1 MEHSQLARTHA
12 MLTWLRAAGAEGL
25 DNVEVKE
32 TAYGGLGVFLAAPV
46 ETTSIARIPVECC
59 VTAAAALTRPVGR
72 AAREILPDCADE
84 FVLVLDAATGRRD
97 QSHPQHAYLASLPAG
112 AQHVATFPKDARRL
126 LKGTALGDRVERERR
141 EVRAA
146 IGNLLPQLRAARP
159 DLFGELSAADVRW
172 AREMVVTRAFRAEI
186 LNGEGGACGVLCPLL
201 DLRNHADG
209 AVEATPRA
217 SDGHV
222 RLCAPGIDVGAE
234 IVTNYGEVSNADH
247 LMSHG
252 FALRGSTHETFALS
266 VADGV
271 FDIREAASDD
281 DQFPHEMFE
290 AFEALDPRYA
300 EEEPVGAALAAS
312 TTIELSLTHDPG
324 EDPPPPGED
333 PPCLGT
339 GERAILTTILLACRA
354 AVRPFDET
362 CHRDKSLLA
371 APGPEAAVATYRLGQ
386 WRILNDAIHILEW
399 TLRRRKRR
407 GRMLWE
413 ERRRKIARRRLRKI
427 RRGEL

>member
-1 MEHSQLARTHA
+1 MF
-12 MLTWLRAAGAEGL
+12 
-25 DNVEVKE
+25 V
-32 TAYGGLGVFLAAPV
+32 AAPV

-59 VTAAAALTRPVGR
+59 VTATAALTRPVGR

-97 QSHPQHAYLASLPAG
+97 ATHPQHAYLASLPAG
-112 AQHVATFPKDARRL
+112 CQHVATFPKDARRL

-159 DLFGELSAADVRW
+159 ELFGELSAADVRW

-209 AVEATPRA
+209 AEEATPRA
-217 SDGHV
+217 ADGYV

-266 VADGV
+266 VAECD
-271 FDIREAASDD
+271 FEICEAGGD
-281 DQFPHEMFE
+281 DQFPWGLY
-290 AFEALDPRYA
+290 EALA
-300 EEEPVGAALAAS
+300 
-312 TTIELSLTHDPG
+312 
-324 EDPPPPGED
+324 PPGSPEVILNARALVFQAFRRKADED
-333 PPCLGT
+333 CVRLEPQTRFMLT
-339 GERAILTTILLACRA
+339 AILSACRKAVGPFDATCRRDKALLA
-354 AVRPFDET
+354 T
-362 CHRDKSLLA
+362 
-371 APGPEAAVATYRLGQ
+371 PGPEASVATYRLGQ
-386 WRILNDAIHILEW
+386 WRILNDAVHVLEYA
-399 TLRRRKRR
+399 LQRRKRK
-407 GRMLWE
+407 GRKLWE
-413 ERRRKIARRRLRKI
+413 QRRLQLVK
-427 RRGEL
+427 

>member
-1 MEHSQLARTHA
+1 

-25 DNVEVKE
+25 DNVAVRQ

-59 VTAAAALTRPVGR
+59 VTATAALTRPVGQ

-97 QSHPQHAYLASLPAG
+97 ATHPQHAYLASLPAG
-112 AQHVATFPKDARRL
+112 AQHVATFPKAARRL
-126 LKGTALGDRVERERR
+126 LKHTALGDRVERERR

-186 LNGEGGACGVLCPLL
+186 LDHEGGACGVLCPLL

-209 AVEATPRA
+209 AAEATPRA
-217 SDGHV
+217 SDGYV

-266 VADGV
+266 VAGGV
-271 FDIREAASDD
+271 FDICPAGGDN
-281 DQFPHEMFE
+281 QFPWGLYESFASSPEVILE
-290 AFEALDPRYA
+290 ARALVLQAFRRNADRVRLKPETRT
-300 EEEPVGAALAAS
+300 V
-312 TTIELSLTHDPG
+312 LT
-324 EDPPPPGED
+324 
-333 PPCLGT
+333 
-339 GERAILTTILLACRA
+339 AILRACRA
-354 AVRPFDET
+354 AVRPFDAT
-362 CHRDKSLLA
+362 CRRDKALLA
-371 APGPEAAVATYRLGQ
+371 TPGPEASVATYRLGQ
-386 WRILNDAIHILEW
+386 WRILNDAVHVLEDA
-399 TLRRRKRR
+399 LRRRKRKWR
-407 GRMLWE
+407 KLWE
-413 ERRRKIARRRLRKI
+413 RRRLRLVKH
-427 RRGEL
+427 RAVVN

>member
-1 MEHSQLARTHA
+1 M
-12 MLTWLRAAGAEGL
+12 
-25 DNVEVKE
+25 
-32 TAYGGLGVFLAAPV
+32 
-46 ETTSIARIPVECC
+46 
-59 VTAAAALTRPVGR
+59 
-72 AAREILPDCADE
+72 
-84 FVLVLDAATGRRD
+84 
-97 QSHPQHAYLASLPAG
+97 
-112 AQHVATFPKDARRL
+112 
-126 LKGTALGDRVERERR
+126 
-141 EVRAA
+141 
-146 IGNLLPQLRAARP
+146 
-159 DLFGELSAADVRW
+159 
-172 AREMVVTRAFRAEI
+172 
-186 LNGEGGACGVLCPLL
+186 
-201 DLRNHADG
+201 
-209 AVEATPRA
+209 
-217 SDGHV
+217 

-234 IVTNYGEVSNADH
+234 VVTNYGEVSNADH

-266 VADGV
+266 VAGGV

-281 DQFPHEMFE
+281 DQFPYEMFE

-324 EDPPPPGED
+324 EDPPPPGEV
-333 PPCLGT
+333 PPCLAT
-339 GERAILTTILLACRA
+339 GVRAILTTILLACRA

-407 GRMLWE
+407 GRRLWE

-427 RRGEL
+427 RRGQL

>member
-1 MEHSQLARTHA
+1 MTAQQLEATRA

-25 DNVEVKE
+25 DNVQVKQ

-59 VTAAAALTRPVGR
+59 VTATAALTRPVGR

-97 QSHPQHAYLASLPAG
+97 ASHPQHAYLASLPAG
-112 AQHVATFPKDARRL
+112 SQSASTFPKAARRL

-186 LNGEGGACGVLCPLL
+186 LNNAGGACGVLCPLL

-209 AVEATPRA
+209 AAEATPRA
-217 SDGHV
+217 SDGYV

-266 VADGV
+266 VAGGV
-271 FDIREAASDD
+271 FDICPAGGD
-281 DQFPHEMFE
+281 DQFPWGLYESFASSPE
-290 AFEALDPRYA
+290 VILDARGLVLQAFRRNEDRMLL
-300 EEEPVGAALAAS
+300 EPETRVV
-312 TTIELSLTHDPG
+312 LT
-324 EDPPPPGED
+324 
-333 PPCLGT
+333 
-339 GERAILTTILLACRA
+339 AILRACAKRW
-354 AVRPFDET
+354 D
-362 CHRDKSLLA
+362 
-371 APGPEAAVATYRLGQ
+371 
-386 WRILNDAIHILEW
+386 
-399 TLRRRKRR
+399 LRRRAAARALLATPGPR
-407 GRMLWE
+407 PGATIASANGGF
-413 ERRRKIARRRLRKI
+413 ERRDPRPRVCARATWSGRPWEQRRLTFL
-427 RRGEL
+427 RRASSHLPHAPHEHHGPDAEDDVRPHQN

>member
-1 MEHSQLARTHA
+1 MTTQQLEATRA
-12 MLTWLRAAGAEGL
+12 MLTWLRAAGAQGL
-25 DNVEVKE
+25 DNVEVKQ

-72 AAREILPDCADE
+72 AAREVLPDCADE

-97 QSHPQHAYLASLPAG
+97 ATHPQHAYLASLPAG
-112 AQHVATFPKDARRL
+112 SQSASTFPKAARRL
-126 LKGTALGDRVERERR
+126 LKHTALGDRVERERR

-186 LNGEGGACGVLCPLL
+186 LNNAGGACGVLCPLL

-209 AVEATPRA
+209 AAEATPRA
-217 SDGHV
+217 SDGYV

-252 FALRGSTHETFALS
+252 FALRGSRHETFALS
-266 VADGV
+266 VAGCL
-271 FDIREAASDD
+271 FDICPAGGD
-281 DQFPHEMFE
+281 DQFPWGLY
-290 AFEALDPRYA
+290 EALA
-300 EEEPVGAALAAS
+300 
-312 TTIELSLTHDPG
+312 
-324 EDPPPPGED
+324 PPGSPEVILDARALVFQAFRRKADED
-333 PPCLGT
+333 RVRLEPQTRFVLT
-339 GERAILTTILLACRA
+339 AILSACRK
-354 AVRPFDET
+354 AVRPFDAT
-362 CHRDKSLLA
+362 CRRDKALLA
-371 APGPEAAVATYRLGQ
+371 TPGPDASVATYRLGQ
-386 WRILNDAIHILEW
+386 WRILNDAVHVLEYA
-399 TLRRRKRR
+399 LHRRKRKGQR
-407 GRMLWE
+407 LWE
-413 ERRRKIARRRLRKI
+413 RRRLRLVKHSCC
-427 RRGEL
+427 

>member
-1 MEHSQLARTHA
+1 

-25 DNVEVKE
+25 DNVEVKR

-59 VTAAAALTRPVGR
+59 VTATAALTRPVGR
-72 AAREILPDCADE
+72 AVREILPDCADE

-97 QSHPQHAYLASLPAG
+97 ATHPQHAYLASLPAG
-112 AQHVATFPKDARRL
+112 SQSASTFPKAARRL

-146 IGNLLPQLRAARP
+146 IGNLLPRLQAARP

-186 LNGEGGACGVLCPLL
+186 LNDAGGACGVLCPLL

-209 AVEATPRA
+209 AAEATPRA
-217 SDGHV
+217 SDGYV

-266 VADGV
+266 VAGGV
-271 FDIREAASDD
+271 FDISEAGGD
-281 DQFPHEMFE
+281 DQFPWGLYESFASSPE
-290 AFEALDPRYA
+290 VILDARALVLQAFRRNADREQ
-300 EEEPVGAALAAS
+300 
-312 TTIELSLTHDPG
+312 LTP
-324 EDPPPPGED
+324 ETRVV
-333 PPCLGT
+333 LT
-339 GERAILTTILLACRA
+339 AILRACRK
-354 AVRPFDET
+354 AVRPFDAT
-362 CHRDKSLLA
+362 CRRDKALLA
-371 APGPEAAVATYRLGQ
+371 TPGPESAVATYRLGQ
-386 WRILNDAIHILEW
+386 WRILNDAIHVLEYA
-399 TLRRRKRR
+399 LQRRKRR
-407 GRMLWE
+407 GRKLWE
-413 ERRRKIARRRLRKI
+413 QRRLR
-427 RRGEL
+427 LAQ

>member
-1 MEHSQLARTHA
+1 MLA
-12 MLTWLRAAGAEGL
+12 WLRAAGTEGL
-25 DNVEVKE
+25 DNVEVKQ

-59 VTAAAALTRPVGR
+59 VTATAALTRPVGR

-97 QSHPQHAYLASLPAG
+97 ATHPQHAYLASLPAG
-112 AQHVATFPKDARRL
+112 CQHVATFPKDARRL
-126 LKGTALGDRVERERR
+126 LKHTALGDRVERERR

-186 LNGEGGACGVLCPLL
+186 LNNAGGACGVLCPLL

-209 AVEATPRA
+209 AAEATPRA
-217 SDGHV
+217 SDGYV

-252 FALRGSTHETFALS
+252 FALSGSTHETFALS
-266 VADGV
+266 VAECD
-271 FDIREAASDD
+271 FEICEAGGD
-281 DQFPHEMFE
+281 DQFPWGLY
-290 AFEALDPRYA
+290 EALA
-300 EEEPVGAALAAS
+300 
-312 TTIELSLTHDPG
+312 
-324 EDPPPPGED
+324 PPGSPEVILDARALVFQAFRRKADED
-333 PPCLGT
+333 RVRLEPQTRFVLT
-339 GERAILTTILLACRA
+339 AILSACRK
-354 AVRPFDET
+354 AVRPFDAT
-362 CHRDKSLLA
+362 CRRDKALLA
-371 APGPEAAVATYRLGQ
+371 TPGPEASVATYRLGQ
-386 WRILNDAIHILEW
+386 WRILNDAVHVLEYA
-399 TLRRRKRR
+399 LHRRKRKGQR
-407 GRMLWE
+407 LW
-413 ERRRKIARRRLRKI
+413 ERRRLQLVK
-427 RRGEL
+427 

>member
-1 MEHSQLARTHA
+1 MTAQQLEATRA

-25 DNVEVKE
+25 DNVEVKQ

-59 VTAAAALTRPVGR
+59 VTATAALTRPVGQ

-84 FVLVLDAATGRRD
+84 FVLVLDAATGRSD
-97 QSHPQHAYLASLPAG
+97 ATHPQHAYLASLPAG
-112 AQHVATFPKDARRL
+112 SQSASTFPKAARRL

-186 LNGEGGACGVLCPLL
+186 LNDAGGACGVLCPLL

-209 AVEATPRA
+209 AAEATPRA
-217 SDGHV
+217 SDGYV

-266 VADGV
+266 VAGGV

-281 DQFPHEMFE
+281 DQFPYEMFE

-324 EDPPPPGED
+324 EDPPPPGEV
-333 PPCLGT
+333 PPCLAT
-339 GERAILTTILLACRA
+339 GVRAILTTILLACRA

-407 GRMLWE
+407 GRRLWE

>member
-1 MEHSQLARTHA
+1 MTAQQLEATRA
-12 MLTWLRAAGAEGL
+12 MLAWLRAAGAQGL
-25 DNVEVKE
+25 DNVEVKQ

-59 VTAAAALTRPVGR
+59 VTATAALARPVGR

-97 QSHPQHAYLASLPAG
+97 ATHPQHAYLASLPAG
-112 AQHVATFPKDARRL
+112 SQSASTFPKAARRL

-146 IGNLLPQLRAARP
+146 IGSLLPQLRAARP

-186 LNGEGGACGVLCPLL
+186 LNDAGGACGVLCPLL

-209 AVEATPRA
+209 AAEATPRA
-217 SDGHV
+217 SDGYV

-266 VADGV
+266 TAGGV
-271 FDIREAASDD
+271 FDICPAGGD
-281 DQFPHEMFE
+281 DQFPWGLYESFASSPE
-290 AFEALDPRYA
+290 VILDARALVLQAFRRNADR
-300 EEEPVGAALAAS
+300 VR
-312 TTIELSLTHDPG
+312 LTP
-324 EDPPPPGED
+324 ETRVV
-333 PPCLGT
+333 LT
-339 GERAILTTILLACRA
+339 AILRACRK
-354 AVRPFDET
+354 AVRPFDAT
-362 CHRDKSLLA
+362 CRRDKALLA
-371 APGPEAAVATYRLGQ
+371 TPGPEASVATYRLGQ
-386 WRILNDAIHILEW
+386 WRILNDAVHVLEYA
-399 TLRRRKRR
+399 LQRRKRK
-407 GRMLWE
+407 GRRLWE
-413 ERRRKIARRRLRKI
+413 QRRLR
-427 RRGEL
+427 LAQ

>member
-1 MEHSQLARTHA
+1 

-25 DNVEVKE
+25 DNVEVKR

-46 ETTSIARIPVECC
+46 ETTTVARIPVECC

-97 QSHPQHAYLASLPAG
+97 ATHPQHAYLASLPAG
-112 AQHVATFPKDARRL
+112 SQSASTFPKAARRL

-186 LNGEGGACGVLCPLL
+186 LNNAGGACGVLCPLL

-209 AVEATPRA
+209 AAEATPRA
-217 SDGHV
+217 SDGYV

-266 VADGV
+266 VAGGV
-271 FDIREAASDD
+271 FDICEAGGD
-281 DQFPHEMFE
+281 DQFPWGLYESFASSPE
-290 AFEALDPRYA
+290 VILDARGLVFQAFRRNADREQ
-300 EEEPVGAALAAS
+300 
-312 TTIELSLTHDPG
+312 LTP
-324 EDPPPPGED
+324 ETRIV
-333 PPCLGT
+333 LT
-339 GERAILTTILLACRA
+339 AILRACRA
-354 AVRPFDET
+354 AVRPFDTT
-362 CHRDKSLLA
+362 CRRDKALLA
-371 APGPEAAVATYRLGQ
+371 PPGPEASVATYRLGQ
-386 WRILNDAIHILEW
+386 WRILNDAIHVLEYA
-399 TLRRRKRR
+399 LQRRKRR
-407 GRMLWE
+407 GRKLWE
-413 ERRRKIARRRLRKI
+413 QRRLR
-427 RRGEL
+427 LAQ

>member
-1 MEHSQLARTHA
+1 MTAQQLEATRD
-12 MLTWLRAAGAEGL
+12 MLTWLRAAGAQGL
-25 DNVEVKE
+25 DNVEVKQ

-46 ETTSIARIPVECC
+46 ETTSIARIPVKCC
-59 VTAAAALTRPVGR
+59 VTATAALTRPVGQ

-97 QSHPQHAYLASLPAG
+97 ASHPQHAYLASLPAG
-112 AQHVATFPKDARRL
+112 SQSASTFPKAARRL

-146 IGNLLPQLRAARP
+146 IGSLLPRLRAARP

-186 LNGEGGACGVLCPLL
+186 LDHEGGACGVLCPLL

-209 AVEATPRA
+209 AAEATPRA
-217 SDGHV
+217 SDGYV

-266 VADGV
+266 VAGGV
-271 FDIREAASDD
+271 FDICPAGGD
-281 DQFPHEMFE
+281 DQFPWGLYESFASSPEVILE
-290 AFEALDPRYA
+290 ARALVLQAFRRNEDRVRLKPETR
-300 EEEPVGAALAAS
+300 VV
-312 TTIELSLTHDPG
+312 LT
-324 EDPPPPGED
+324 
-333 PPCLGT
+333 
-339 GERAILTTILLACRA
+339 AILRACRTA
-354 AVRPFDET
+354 ARPFDAT
-362 CHRDKSLLA
+362 CRRDKALLA
-371 APGPEAAVATYRLGQ
+371 PPGPEASVATYRLGQ
-386 WRILNDAIHILEW
+386 WRILNDAVHVLEDA
-399 TLRRRKRR
+399 LQRRKRKWR
-407 GRMLWE
+407 RLW
-413 ERRRKIARRRLRKI
+413 ERRRLQLESKTQSCC
-427 RRGEL
+427 